1 MLKLLLQK
9 VGAQFFGERGTVA
22 PAHDKTLFPALGGT
36 AERPFVSEVTVAAP
50 STARDGLTH
59 LVMEMQRVAV
69 GGIDGVNQKCL
80 KNGRCCVDLW

>member
-1 MLKLLLQK
+1 MLQK
-9 VGAQFFGERGTVA
+9 VGAQVFGERGTTTPV
-22 PAHDKTLFPALGGT
+22 HNKTLVPALGGT

-69 GGIDGVNQKCL
+69 GGIDGVSQKYL
-80 KNGRCCVDLW
+80 